1 MLKWFKSLL
10 KNYEEMERKN
20 LQAGIINVLNPMQG
34 MNTYIDKEVY
44 KENLERKHK
53 EKDRQESLR
62 KTGRKTKTRA
72 TVSSIRM

>member
-34 MNTYIDKEVY
+34 MYTYIDKEVY
-44 KENLERKHK
+44 KEYLERKQK
-53 EKDRQESLR
+53 ENDRQESLR
-62 KTGRKTKTRA
+62 KTGRK
-72 TVSSIRM
+72 S

>member
-34 MNTYIDKEVY
+34 MYTYIDKEVY
-44 KENLERKHK
+44 KEYLERQQK
-53 EKDRQESLR
+53 ENDRQESLR
-62 KTGRKTKTRA
+62 KTDRK
-72 TVSSIRM
+72 S

>member
-34 MNTYIDKEVY
+34 MYTYIDKEVY
-44 KENLERKHK
+44 KEYLERKQK
-53 EKDRQESLR
+53 ENDRQESLR
-62 KTGRKTKTRA
+62 KTDRK
-72 TVSSIRM
+72 S

>member
-34 MNTYIDKEVY
+34 MYTYIDKEVY
-44 KENLERKHK
+44 KEYLERKQK
-53 EKDRQESLR
+53 ENDRQESLR
-62 KTGRKTKTRA
+62 QTGRK
-72 TVSSIRM
+72 S

>member
-34 MNTYIDKEVY
+34 MYTYIDKQVY
-44 KENLERKHK
+44 KEYLERQQK
-53 EKDRQESLR
+53 ENDRQESLR
-62 KTGRKTKTRA
+62 KTGRK
-72 TVSSIRM
+72 S

>member
-34 MNTYIDKEVY
+34 MYTYIDKQVY
-44 KENLERKHK
+44 KEYLERQQK
-53 EKDRQESLR
+53 ENDRQESLR
-62 KTGRKTKTRA
+62 KTDRK
-72 TVSSIRM
+72 S